1 MVLVSRN
8 RQGKS
13 DIGPVPKCDYQVPS
27 GTGNNIATLPLLR
40 IGDNTGWRRRT
51 SLLAHDMGR
60 HEMNP
65 CGHCGNKEGVKACV
79 CRRAFYCGTRYNIYY
94 IHHMIETLHLVLFIP
109 AKVEELTCP
118 VCFEVASVPI
128 FMCDSNL

>member
-1 MVLVSRN
+1 M
-8 RQGKS
+8 
-13 DIGPVPKCDYQVPS
+13 
-27 GTGNNIATLPLLR
+27 
-40 IGDNTGWRRRT
+40 
-51 SLLAHDMGR
+51 LAHDMGR

-128 FMCDSNL
+128 FMCPMAPGKGYNPSPPPQPRDPS